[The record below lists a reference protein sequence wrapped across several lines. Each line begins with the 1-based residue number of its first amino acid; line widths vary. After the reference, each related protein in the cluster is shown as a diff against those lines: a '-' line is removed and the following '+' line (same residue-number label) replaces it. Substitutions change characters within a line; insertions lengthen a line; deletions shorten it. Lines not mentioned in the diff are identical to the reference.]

1 MTLII
6 ASVRKQDVILT
17 SDGRSTTRTNGKVT
31 GINDSLQ
38 KLFPIP
44 DHPVVIGHLGVN
56 SLHGG
61 GPIDQLVTRFVAQ
74 LNTGNF
80 TILQI
85 GEELRHFAQ
94 LTVRGRLDEL
104 EKNGQGCAFWV
115 AGFGF
120 REDEPSLIEI
130 FWSFKEGA
138 FVTEEHQFKSIS
150 IVFGGD
156 GKKLVKA
163 ADWHEVDGK
172 SLEEVHDY
180 HMSLMNQALT
190 AKVEDN
196 SVGGHIHEVVIDHA
210 EWRWTQPPVKSTTA
224 PATTRHAG

>member
-6 ASVRKQDVILT
+6 AALRRHDLILT
-17 SDGRSTTRTNGKVT
+17 ADGRSTTRTNGKVT

-38 KLFPIP
+38 KLFPVR

-56 SLHGG
+56 NLHDG
-61 GPIDQLVTRFVAQ
+61 GPIDHLIANFVAQ

-94 LTVRGRLDEL
+94 LTVRDRLDEL

-120 REDEPSLIEI
+120 REDEPTVIEI

-138 FVTEEHQFKSIS
+138 FVTEEHQFKPIS
-150 IVFGGD
+150 IVLGGD
-156 GKKLVKA
+156 GKRLVKG
-163 ADWHEVDGK
+163 ADWTKVDGK
-172 SLEEVHDY
+172 SLEQVHDY
-180 HMSLMNQALT
+180 HVSLMTQALT
-190 AKVEDN
+190 TKVQDN
-196 SVGGHIHEVVIDHA
+196 PVGGHIHEVVIDQA
-210 EWRWTQPPVKSTTA
+210 EWKWTHPPAKPTSAPSTTQ
-224 PATTRHAG
+224 HAG